1 MSDRL
6 ERNKIQRKATIK
18 ILVKLTQEAKQLAK
32 GVKNETKHKLNSN
45 KGLTNNKSQ
54 ELKRLNNE
62 IIDLSTDE
70 EEITNMMVASTKFE
84 VEVQKT
90 LSIIEKVLTENF
102 SVIKIDDQYKK
113 I

>member
-1 MSDRL
+1 M
-6 ERNKIQRKATIK
+6 
-18 ILVKLTQEAKQLAK
+18 
-32 GVKNETKHKLNSN
+32 
-45 KGLTNNKSQ
+45 
-54 ELKRLNNE
+54 NNE

-102 SVIKIDDQYKK
+102 RVIKIDDQYKK